1 MCTHLTKRQSVYY
14 FRRVIPTNL
23 QSYFDNKKQWMHSLG
38 TKDLAEGKRLAR
50 LAGTHTDG
58 LIEQALAHIATGN
71 GQAASESKNPL
82 AERPVTPAE
91 IEQADFEEQQRSEQ
105 EDRYEGREAYR
116 RAFEKRMYL
125 STQELSP
132 EEAAIKDLFAAKD
145 YDHEVAMERVRIWQ
159 HSIRAAKKANDPD
172 LLTQT
177 SAIAAAN
184 PALIAPGVMLDGDLI
199 DRWAVERAVKL
210 RGVEAHKAVARW
222 FYERVGRKAVSDIV
236 RADVLAF
243 KNALVGEGQTLGN
256 IKVKLSRLRTLLQW
270 AADNDYAA
278 TNAAAGI
285 KVIDKNAAKNKRT
298 EFSLDALKA
307 IFESPVYTAG
317 ARPIQGRGEAAYWLP
332 LLALFTG
339 ARLEELGQLRVAD
352 ILKLTYPDLDGQDR
366 TADFIMILENDEAEQ
381 SLKNANSER
390 RVPVHPELKRLGFL
404 AYCADI
410 KRQGHLRLFPELKP
424 NKFGTLTAKWGEWF
438 GSYKREQCHVT
449 DSRMTFHSFRHT
461 FKQYA
466 RQVGMVEG
474 IQRQIMGHSGD
485 DVADDYGS
493 DYYMHPLVEGMA
505 MFKIPGLKL
514 PTAWV

>member
-14 FRRVIPTNL
+14 FRRAIPVNL
-23 QSYFDNKKQWMHSLG
+23 QSYFDGKKQWMQSLG

-58 LIEQALAHIATGN
+58 LIDKALAHLARGS
-71 GQAASESKNPL
+71 GRAAGGANYPL
-82 AERPVTPAE
+82 AGRPVTPAE
-91 IEQADFEEQQRSEQ
+91 IEQTDYEERQRFEQ
-105 EDRYEGREAYR
+105 EERYEGREEYR
-116 RAFEKRMYL
+116 RALEKRMAL
-125 STQELSP
+125 TTQELSP
-132 EEAAIKDLFAAKD
+132 EEAAIKDLFAAKN
-145 YDHEVAMERVRIWQ
+145 YDHVVAMERLRIYQ
-159 HSIRAAKKANDPD
+159 HDIRAASKANDPE
-172 LLTQT
+172 LLTRPT
-177 SAIAAAN
+177 VSA
-184 PALIAPGVMLDGDLI
+184 ALETGVMLDGDLI
-199 DRWAVERAVKL
+199 DRWAVERAVKP
-210 RGVEAHKAVARW
+210 RGVEAHRAVARW
-222 FYERVGRKAVSDIV
+222 FYERVGRKAVADIT
-236 RADVLAF
+236 RADALAF

-285 KVIDKNAAKNKRT
+285 KVIDKNAAKNKRM
-298 EFSLDALKA
+298 EFSLEALKA
-307 IFESPVYTAG
+307 IFDSPVYSTG
-317 ARPIQGRGEAAYWLP
+317 ARPTQGRGEAAYWLP

-339 ARLEELGQLRVAD
+339 ARLEELGQLRITD
-352 ILKLTYPDLDGQDR
+352 ITELTYADLDGQNR
-366 TADFIMILENDEAEQ
+366 TADFILILEDDEAGQ

-390 RVPVHPELKRLGFL
+390 RVPVHPELIRLGFL
-404 AYCADI
+404 EYCADM
-410 KRQGHLRLFPELKP
+410 KRQGHTRLFPELKP

-438 GSYKREQCHVT
+438 GSYKRGQCGVT

-493 DYYMHPLVEGMA
+493 DYYLHPVVEGMA
-505 MFKIPGLKL
+505 MFKVPGLKL
-514 PTAWV
+514 PVAWR